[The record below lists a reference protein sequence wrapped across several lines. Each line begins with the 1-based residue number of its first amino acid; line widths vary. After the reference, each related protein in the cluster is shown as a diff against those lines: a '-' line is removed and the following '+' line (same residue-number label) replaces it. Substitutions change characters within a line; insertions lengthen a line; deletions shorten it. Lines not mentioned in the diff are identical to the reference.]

1 MNDYEKEELSREE
14 TAPDQAVPGP
24 EAAPEPEVISEPG
37 MAQAAPEPES
47 TPEPELTQ
55 AVPAASASGTASETG
70 PENAA
75 PGTLAETAPEAP
87 QPNILEELKRI
98 AEERAAQQAEGPKA
112 PPSREPGSFQD
123 GGYPPPPP
131 PPQGRQSWQGG
142 RYQQQYQPYPPSPP
156 YGGPGWPTYGPNTT
170 GWQQTPWQQPYS
182 TGPGGKSP
190 QQAAG
195 YRPQETSRRER
206 TGGPEDLDELD
217 EMIEIDEAMDAA
229 PVKKKK
235 KRRGLRLLLRL
246 TAALLVLAM
255 VAGTG
260 YAVYAIATGE
270 NPLSGHLVPSDEVV
284 GGSSQGGNPVPDVV
298 INDRPSRE
306 DRYDG
311 TEEGALT
318 NNAIFKKVSPS
329 VVGIVARM
337 GDSFYGDSSQGSG
350 IIMSED
356 GYIITNAHVVEGA
369 TSYEVVL
376 TGGESH
382 QAQLVGADR
391 NSDLA
396 VLKVDETG
404 LSAAE
409 FGNSDQA
416 EVGDRVCVIGNPGGL
431 RFQNSLTVG
440 YISALKRTI
449 NTGGYSIDCLQT
461 DAAVNPGNSGGP
473 LINAYGQ
480 VIGITSA
487 KIALTD
493 YEGICFAIPI
503 TDAMPI
509 IRQLI
514 SDGKVTGR
522 AMLGITAKAVQ
533 ASEAEFYEIPLGL
546 WVVTVTPGADI
557 GAKGI
562 REGDIITHIDDT
574 PIYSLDACSNV
585 LKNHSPGDTVT
596 ITVFRRESSMTDTT
610 FKADIVL
617 QGS

>member
-1 MNDYEKEELSREE
+1 MNEYEKEELSREE
-14 TAPDQAVPGP
+14 MNQAQPGP
-24 EAAPEPEVISEPG
+24 DMGPESQPEPEPETQPEGASPVEPEDIPEQTFSSAPEPERQYQQKFG
-37 MAQAAPEPES
+37 Q
-47 TPEPELTQ
+47 Q
-55 AVPAASASGTASETG
+55 Y
-70 PENAA
+70 
-75 PGTLAETAPEAP
+75 P
-87 QPNILEELKRI
+87 QY
-98 AEERAAQQAEGPKA
+98 
-112 PPSREPGSFQD
+112 PS
-123 GGYPPPPP
+123 YPPPPP
-131 PPQGRQSWQGG
+131 PPGAFGG
-142 RYQQQYQPYPPSPP
+142 APWPQY
-156 YGGPGWPTYGPNTT
+156 GYGPTTT
-170 GWQQTPWQQPYS
+170 GWQQPQWQQPYS
-182 TGPGGKSP
+182 SGGTSR
-190 QQAAG
+190 QSGG
-195 YRPQETSRRER
+195 YRPQEPTPPRRKK
-206 TGGPEDLDELD
+206 TPEPAEVA
-217 EMIEIDEAMDAA
+217 EVFAETFEGFDAA

-235 KRRGLRLLLRL
+235 HRFLRVLLGLAAVLVVLSVLGMAGYGAF
-246 TAALLVLAM
+246 AAL
-255 VAGTG
+255 
-260 YAVYAIATGE
+260 TGE
-270 NPLSGHLVPSDEVV
+270 NPLSGRFEPIS
-284 GGSSQGGNPVPDVV
+284 GSAETNPGGNPVPDVV
-298 INDRPSRE
+298 INDRPQGE

-311 TEEGALT
+311 TEEGTLS
-318 NNAIFKKVSPS
+318 NNAIFNKVSPS
-329 VVGIVARM
+329 VVGVVARL
-337 GDSFYGDSSQGSG
+337 GDGFYGDSSQGSG

-376 TGGESH
+376 TDGQSY

-396 VLKVDETG
+396 VLKVSATG
-404 LSAAE
+404 LAYAE

-416 EVGDRVCVIGNPGGL
+416 QVGERVCVIGNPGGL

-449 NTGGYSIDCLQT
+449 STGGYSIDCLQT

-503 TDAMPI
+503 SDAMPI
-509 IRQLI
+509 LKQLI
-514 SDGKVTGR
+514 ADGKVTGR

-546 WVVTVTPGADI
+546 WVVSVTPGADI

-562 REGDIITHIDDT
+562 REGDIITHIEDT

-585 LKNHSPGDTVT
+585 LKNHKPGDTVT
-596 ITVFRRESSMTDTT
+596 ITVFRRENSMTDTT
-610 FKADIVL
+610 FKADIEL